1 MLHVKI
7 PTVGESITEATIA
20 NWKRKDGEYVNTGD
34 VLLEIETD
42 KANVEV
48 VADGAGVLKTI
59 AKEGDVVKIGAI
71 VGEIDNTKAASA
83 IVASKAQPI
92 VAPPTAPNGNPAPR
106 TTPSPNGGTQVLSPA
121 VRHIVG
127 EKGIDPSG
135 LQGTG
140 KGGRLTKADVLT
152 SASEAKPLVPTPT
165 PTPTQ
170 PLPIAPRRDP
180 GEYIQERKKMTTIRK
195 RIAERLVHAQNTAA
209 ILTTFNDVD
218 MSAIN
223 QIREAYKDSFKEKYG
238 ISLGMMGFF
247 VKASV
252 AALKKIPEVNGWIEG
267 DEVVY
272 NRFYNIGIAVGTPR
286 GLIVPVVRDADL
298 LTLPQIELVIRDFA
312 VRGRDGKIK
321 PDELQGGTFTV
332 SNGGVYGS
340 LMSTPILN
348 PPQSGILG
356 MHRTENRPVV
366 IGNEIKIRP
375 MMYVALSYDHRLI
388 DGEQSVTFLKT
399 VKQNLE
405 DPHRLLIEI

>member
-1 MLHVKI
+1 MLQVKI

-20 NWKRKDGEYVNTGD
+20 NWKKKDGEFVNTGD

-42 KANVEV
+42 KANVEI

-59 AKEGDVVKIGAI
+59 AKEGEVVKIGAT
-71 VGEIDNTKAASA
+71 VAEIDTSKSA
-83 IVASKAQPI
+83 GAPKPAKSAEPKPI
-92 VAPPTAPNGNPAPR
+92 VAPPTAPDGTPAPR
-106 TTPSPNGGTQVLSPA
+106 VTPAPNGGTQVLSPA

-127 EKGIDPSG
+127 ERGIDPSN

-152 SASEAKPLVPTPT
+152 PAPATAKAPAPMPQPISIVP
-165 PTPTQ
+165 Q
-170 PLPIAPRRDP
+170 RAP
-180 GEYIQERKKMTTIRK
+180 GEQVQERKKMTTIRK
-195 RIAERLVHAQNTAA
+195 RIAERLVQAQNTAA

-218 MSAIN
+218 MTAIN
-223 QIREAYKDSFKEKYG
+223 QIRETYKDSFKEKYG

-267 DEVVY
+267 DEIVY

-298 LTLPQIELVIRDFA
+298 LTLPQIELIIRDFA
-312 VRGRDGKIK
+312 IRGRDGKIK

-375 MMYVALSYDHRLI
+375 MMYIALSYDHRII

-399 VKQNLE
+399 IKQNLE